1 MSLRKRFDPVKSL
14 FAARK
19 QNVSH
24 ARLAFA
30 VCCLTLLVLSNC
42 APTTEENL
50 TANRS
55 ATAGTTNSGNGAG
68 GGNSTANLT
77 ALTPEIINAPIQTTD
92 GRTIRLADYAGK
104 VVVLDLWATW
114 CAPCREEIPHLV
126 DISREY
132 GERGVQ
138 VIGIGVDPRENA
150 QMLDSFARQFNVNYP
165 IGLPEPIIGP
175 AMTRERGGVIPQ
187 TYIITRDGRILM
199 RFVGFNPTRSAPQLR
214 AAVERAVNTE

>member
-1 MSLRKRFDPVKSL
+1 MLMNLRKRFDPARFL
-14 FAARK
+14 FVARR
-19 QNVSH
+19 QNVSR
-24 ARLAFA
+24 ARLALV
-30 VCCLTLLVLSNC
+30 VCCLTLLALSNC
-42 APTTEENL
+42 APATEEDF
-50 TANRS
+50 TVNRN
-55 ATAGTTNSGNGAG
+55 ATGTTNNGNGA

-126 DISREY
+126 DIKREY
-132 GERGVQ
+132 GERGLEI
-138 VIGIGVDPRENA
+138 IGIGVDPRENA

-165 IGLPEPIIGP
+165 IGLPEQIIGP

-214 AAVERAVNTE
+214 AAVERAVNTP